1 MLFRRNTVFPLRT
14 AFTFTQRV
22 GVSMAF
28 MYILVW
34 FETQQVSRPSIC
46 VVCLFGWTVC
56 SILSPRELCTV
67 CCAVCACIHALL
79 CIYSTYSASL
89 PSDSLHKPLNI
100 YVFFANKPCAVM
112 LWTLPFYSLHSV
124 GSRVT
129 PCDNTGKQVNN
140 VYKRPQQWVGC
151 GEWV

>member
-14 AFTFTQRV
+14 AFTFTQSGCFHGLYV
-22 GVSMAF
+22 HFSF
-28 MYILVW
+28 IW
-34 FETQQVSRPSIC
+34 DINKVSRPSIC
-46 VVCLFGWTVC
+46 VVCLFSWTVC

-79 CIYSTYSASL
+79 CIYSTYCASL

-112 LWTLPFYSLHSV
+112 LWILPFYSLHSI

-129 PCDNTGKQVNN
+129 PCEYTRKQGNN

>member
-1 MLFRRNTVFPLRT
+1 MLFRRNTVFPLRA

-100 YVFFANKPCAVM
+100 YVFANKPCAVM
-112 LWTLPFYSLHSV
+112 LWTLPFYSLRREQADSMWQYRKT
-124 GSRVT
+124 S
-129 PCDNTGKQVNN
+129 N

-151 GEWV
+151 EEWV